1 MGRDY
6 EHCLE
11 LGKKLSD
18 VQGVSA
24 TTSRCS
30 TSRQCGLQVNDL
42 REHCFLNTGHHF
54 VCVLCYAYASLCLYV
69 QHRIS

>member
-18 VQGVSA
+18 VQGVSV
-24 TTSRCS
+24 TECHRVS
-30 TSRQCGLQVNDL
+30 QCLTAACHRVSQ
-42 REHCFLNTGHHF
+42 
-54 VCVLCYAYASLCLYV
+54 CLTAAC
-69 QHRIS
+69 HRVSQCLTAAWHGNMGYK